1 MGIPQVE
8 LQYLVR
14 RYTCSDML
22 LTYASAQSIN
32 GITLKTPLEKIKL
45 GNLDEKGTF
54 LELEDYVQLT
64 LPKLLVTFASPKLHD
79 LRPPNSSAPE
89 SSFCTDRPI
98 THPMG

>member
-1 MGIPQVE
+1 MGISQVE
-8 LQYLVR
+8 LQYLVH

-54 LELEDYVQLT
+54 LGVGR
-64 LPKLLVTFASPKLHD
+64 
-79 LRPPNSSAPE
+79 LRPANASKTFGNLRVA
-89 SSFCTDRPI
+89 
-98 THPMG
+98 